1 MYYKY
6 LALASLVML
15 YSLMFIGGYLQA
27 SGQGL
32 ACPQWP
38 LCPSGLLPTEE
49 YLTEWVHRFI
59 AATTGVLIIATAIGA
74 WKTKGSHAK
83 IRITGTLAG
92 IFAVTQIALGAI
104 VINTKLHAVIVAI
117 HNGVGI
123 LLFAM
128 TLLTVLFAFRLARG
142 PKIETSV

>member
-6 LALASLVML
+6 LALGSLVML

-38 LCPSGLLPTEE
+38 LCPSGLLPTSE
-49 YLTEWVHRFI
+49 YLTEWMHRFI

-74 WKTKGSHAK
+74 WKTKDSHLK

-128 TLLTVLFAFRLARG
+128 TLLTVLFAFRLSRG

>member
-6 LALASLVML
+6 LALASLVIL

-32 ACPQWP
+32 TCPQWP
-38 LCPSGLLPTEE
+38 LCPSGILPSAQF
-49 YLTEWVHRFI
+49 LTEWIHRFI
-59 AATTGVLIIATAIGA
+59 AATTGVLIVATAIGA
-74 WKTKGSHAK
+74 WKTKGSNKK

-92 IFAVTQIALGAI
+92 VFAVSQIGLGAI

-117 HNGVGI
+117 HNGLGI

-128 TLLTVLFAFRLARG
+128 TLLTALFAFRIDRSQ
-142 PKIETSV
+142 KIETSA

>member
-74 WKTKGSHAK
+74 WKTKGSHVK

-142 PKIETSV
+142 TKIETSV